1 MIYES
6 IESHSPSSILQG
18 GEGKWA
24 NADQFGHTTIS
35 NLEGDNDLIW
45 IHIVITILFT
55 VLGVAIMRRFSV
67 NLRYERIGLI
77 GCIPSRST

>member
-1 MIYES
+1 MDNSNRSLNKSAGNDPDS
-6 IESHSPSSILQG
+6 IIFQG

-67 NLRYERIGLI
+67 NLRWEGMR
-77 GCIPSRST
+77 